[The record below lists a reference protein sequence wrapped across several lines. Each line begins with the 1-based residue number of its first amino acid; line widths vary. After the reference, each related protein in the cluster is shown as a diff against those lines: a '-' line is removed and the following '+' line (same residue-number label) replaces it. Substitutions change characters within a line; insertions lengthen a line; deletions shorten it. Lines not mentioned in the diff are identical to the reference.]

1 MNEQADQSLSAT
13 YSLAR
18 RLFYWLPPFLW
29 MGAIFWF
36 STDTFSAG
44 NTGSIL
50 EPLLRWLFPQITH
63 AQINLVHFLIRKA
76 GHFTVYAVLALLLM
90 RAFRSGSAV
99 NWRLRWALAACLI
112 ISLYALSDEY
122 HQAFTRTRGASV
134 YDSFIDMAGGF
145 STIGFLGLKNWWRS
159 KRGADC

>member
-1 MNEQADQSLSAT
+1 MNEHADQSLSAT
-13 YSLAR
+13 FSLGR

-50 EPLLRWLFPQITH
+50 EPLLRFVLPHITH
-63 AQINLVHFLIRKA
+63 AQINLAHFLVRKA
-76 GHFTVYAVLALLLM
+76 AHFSVYAVLALLLM
-90 RAFRSGSAV
+90 RAFRAGSSV
-99 NWRLRWALAACLI
+99 RWHWRWALTSCLI
-112 ISLYALSDEY
+112 VSLYALSDEF
-122 HQAFTRTRGASV
+122 HQSFVSTRTASI

-145 STIGFLGLKNWWRS
+145 AAVCFLGLKRWWR
-159 KRGADC
+159 KG

>member
-1 MNEQADQSLSAT
+1 MNEHADQSLSAT
-13 YSLAR
+13 FTLGR

-50 EPLLRWLFPQITH
+50 EPVLRWLIPQITH
-63 AQINLVHFLIRKA
+63 AQINLAHFLVRKA

-90 RAFRSGSAV
+90 RAFRSGSTV
-99 NWRLRWALAACLI
+99 RWHWRWALTSCLI
-112 ISLYALSDEY
+112 VSLYALSDEL
-122 HQAFTRTRGASV
+122 HQAFTITRGASI

-145 STIGFLGLKNWWRS
+145 TTVIVLGLKRWRRES
-159 KRGADC
+159 